1 MDELSG
7 VRPKLKWDRKKIL
20 AFHKEDSNYSDSF
33 LDDILEEEWNV
44 LCDEV
49 TKMMGPVTEWECEV
63 LNFGYR
69 GLEGR
74 QTFDARTG
82 RQLLRKVL
90 PDTECIF
97 HVYTF
102 RNESITIR
110 NWHKASPRGKEIY
123 KIRPKQYKETIPS
136 GPPQA

>member
-74 QTFDARTG
+74 KPSMPERADSFYG
-82 RQLLRKVL
+82 RCF
-90 PDTECIF
+90 P
-97 HVYTF
+97 
-102 RNESITIR
+102 
-110 NWHKASPRGKEIY
+110 
-123 KIRPKQYKETIPS
+123 IPS
-136 GPPQA
+136 VYFMCIPFEMNL